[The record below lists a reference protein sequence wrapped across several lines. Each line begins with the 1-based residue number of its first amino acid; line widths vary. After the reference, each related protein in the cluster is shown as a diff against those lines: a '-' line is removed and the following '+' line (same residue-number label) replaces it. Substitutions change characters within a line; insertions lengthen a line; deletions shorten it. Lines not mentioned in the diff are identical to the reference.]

1 MRKRVYIHPFNL
13 PIEGGRLT
21 DDVDVPTSRRDI
33 TRIENVAWC
42 IRNLAINNAKH
53 PMLER
58 TLKHLKKIIALRNNS
73 SLQSREKLQEIDK
86 QWNKIQSIKLP

>member
-1 MRKRVYIHPFNL
+1 MNYHPLNL

-21 DDVDVPTSRRDI
+21 DDINAPTSRRDL

-53 PMLER
+53 PMLKP
-58 TLKHLKKIIALRNNS
+58 TLGILCSHFSNIFVFSQL
-73 SLQSREKLQEIDK
+73 
-86 QWNKIQSIKLP
+86 

>member
-1 MRKRVYIHPFNL
+1 MNYHPLNL
-13 PIEGGRLT
+13 PIEEGRLT
-21 DDVDVPTSRRDI
+21 DDINAPTSRRDL

-53 PMLER
+53 PMLKP
-58 TLKHLKKIIALRNNS
+58 TLEHLKRLV
-73 SLQSREKLQEIDK
+73 SLHSKSHEIEIER